1 MSNILRIIFFPIILN
16 LKSIG
21 DSIIT
26 YFKKKETI
34 KKNLN
39 KFKKKL
45 NDEEKEFNYFFYETL
60 GKIMEDVTKK
70 VNRIYKSR
78 EFVNKIEKEKFEQL
92 YEKFK
97 EIII

>member
-1 MSNILRIIFFPIILN
+1 
-16 LKSIG
+16 
-21 DSIIT
+21 
-26 YFKKKETI
+26 
-34 KKNLN
+34 
-39 KFKKKL
+39 
-45 NDEEKEFNYFFYETL
+45 
-60 GKIMEDVTKK
+60 MEDVTKK